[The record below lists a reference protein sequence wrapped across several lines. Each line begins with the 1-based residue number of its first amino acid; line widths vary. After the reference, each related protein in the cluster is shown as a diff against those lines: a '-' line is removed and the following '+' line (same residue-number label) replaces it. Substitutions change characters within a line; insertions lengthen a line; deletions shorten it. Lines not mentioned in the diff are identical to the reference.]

1 MKVPPLIKML
11 GELRSHEISY
21 GYGGLKL
28 FEADELDAAQV
39 GYSVGPDGESFCG
52 AKPGD
57 WRASW
62 IVIGHETALGDPLFI
77 DMAAAGP
84 PVFTAAHGEG
94 AWNPKPV
101 AISMDAF
108 ARCWREFAF
117 LARGRANPIEL
128 KATPLSTT
136 ERIDYLNRINEINEG
151 CIHAELWKLL
161 LDSDEEMDDD

>member
-1 MKVPPLIKML
+1 MKVPLLIKML

-28 FEADELDAAQV
+28 LEADELDEGQI
-39 GYSVGPDGESFCG
+39 GYSVSPDGQSFCG
-52 AKPGD
+52 VRPGD

-62 IVIGHETALGDPLFI
+62 IVIGHDTGLGDPLFI
-77 DMAAAGP
+77 DMSDVGV

-94 AWNPKPV
+94 AWNRRPV
-101 AISMDAF
+101 AISLDAF

-117 LARGRANPIEL
+117 LARSRANPVEL
-128 KATPLSTT
+128 KATPLSKA

-151 CIHAELWKLL
+151 QIHAELWKQLL
-161 LDSDEEMDDD
+161 ETDEEMDDD